1 MVLYSR
7 ERTRRALFYTIA
19 FRAISQLS
27 TVLSFVVLV
36 RGLTEQALG
45 IYSLLYSIIP
55 VMGTVVSL
63 GLDQVLRRYQPE
75 YLQAGNL
82 AGAAWMVRIV
92 MRLRLLTNLVLLTV
106 IILAWGLFAPLFHLA
121 DQRSNF
127 ELFTIIVIL
136 YFQTMLLQSS
146 LASHMLQGYSV
157 GSIAVLS
164 IAKLISYLI
173 VYNFFAFGLRS
184 AIIADAVSFSL
195 TYIFLRA
202 AHWKFCRPKP
212 EDAVYRPTPAE
223 WQRLRRYAIA
233 NNFNESSSVLL
244 HVQTDNFFIAA
255 MMTSV
260 AVGAYAFYVR
270 LNEMAA
276 NLIPTRLFDNI
287 LQPLFFSV
295 ERGQAAERLPRYVT
309 FMINISLMIQWP
321 LFVYTLVYHREII
334 LAVFHGK
341 FVEQSLLLPLIV
353 GFALTNNVISTPI
366 TMTALYGERASL
378 ILKSQLFG
386 LYQIAAMLTLIPMIG
401 LYGAAIATGTLHL
414 FRNLWVWWH
423 VRDTA
428 RWTNASAAL
437 RAGTMIWGG
446 AIVLCWCMK
455 VGVQAPAAVQLCFG
469 ALICAIALLLYIRS
483 AAVSAS
489 DRSILA
495 GVLHGRESAILS
507 LLGLSSRSSA
517 AS

>member
-19 FRAISQLS
+19 FRALSQLS

-36 RGLTEQALG
+36 RGLTEQSLG

-82 AGAAWMVRIV
+82 AGAAWMVRTV
-92 MRLRLLTNLVLLTV
+92 TRLRLLTNLVLLAA
-106 IILAWGLFAPLFHLA
+106 IILGWNLFAPLIHLA

-127 ELFTIIVIL
+127 ELFTIIVLL

-173 VYNFFAFGLRS
+173 VYNFFAF
-184 AIIADAVSFSL
+184 
-195 TYIFLRA
+195 TLRA
-202 AHWKFCRPKP
+202 AIVADVVSFGLTYVFLRVAHWKLCSPKP
-212 EDAVYRPTPAE
+212 ADAEYQPQPDE
-223 WQRLRRYAIA
+223 WRRLRRYAIA

-255 MMTSV
+255 MMTPV

-270 LNEMAA
+270 LNEMAG

-295 ERGQAAERLPRYVT
+295 GRDQAAERLPRYVT
-309 FMINISLMIQWP
+309 FMINISLMVQWP
-321 LFVYTLVYHREII
+321 LFAYSLVYHREII

-341 FVEQSLLLPLIV
+341 FIEQSLLLPLIV

-366 TMTALYGERASL
+366 TMTALYGEQASL

-386 LYQIAAMLTLIPMIG
+386 LYQIAAMLTLIPLIG

-423 VRDTA
+423 VRKTA
-428 RWTNASAAL
+428 RWTNAGAAL
-437 RAGTMIWGG
+437 RAGCLIWGG
-446 AIVLCWCMK
+446 AMALCWCVKM
-455 VGVQAPAAVQLCFG
+455 QLHAPDIVQLCLG
-469 ALICAIALLLYIRS
+469 ALICAIALLLYVRS
-483 AAVSAS
+483 AAVSTS
-489 DRSILA
+489 DRGILS
-495 GVLHGRESAILS
+495 GVLHGRESAILGW
-507 LLGLSSRSSA
+507 LGLSSSGSTV
-517 AS
+517 S